1 MGEPAGGDLNMS
13 IERLIGKMEKIY
25 ERQAVES
32 TRMENMLSLL
42 DRFSVILARM
52 EDSRNFEIDFA
63 RKIDLLN
70 KSLEQAANSQEK
82 MARGQAGPD
91 TVERVINGI
100 KIFGLILSTVA
111 NSIQVTMDN
120 IGAVLNKNSDAG
132 PHEAEKSRARTQAD
146 LASILQPVST
156 LVKNLVEEKL
166 KEQELPVKKDRVDSG
181 ENRGEKDRRVFTS
194 SDGGKEPL
202 TQEYISKDQEPLE

>member
-1 MGEPAGGDLNMS
+1 MSEPAGGGLNMS

-52 EDSRNFEIDFA
+52 EDSRNFELDFA

-70 KSLEQAANSQEK
+70 KSLEQAANIQEK
-82 MARGQAGPD
+82 MVRGQEGPD

-120 IGAVLNKNSDAG
+120 IGAVLKKNSDAG
-132 PHEAEKSRARTQAD
+132 PNEAEKSRARTQAD

-156 LVKNLVEEKL
+156 LVKNLVEEKM
-166 KEQELPVKKDRVDSG
+166 KEQELPARKDKGDSG
-181 ENRGEKDRRVFTS
+181 EIRDGKDIIVFTS
-194 SDGGKEPL
+194 SEGGKEPL
-202 TQEYISKDQEPLE
+202 TKEYISEDREPLE